1 MENQTAIIIG
11 RFQVPY
17 LHLGHIAL
25 IAYGLQNYTRVVI
38 LLGTALYMDDRNR
51 YGFTERAKSILR
63 IFPQVTVE
71 PLFDVPGDDKTWS
84 EKVDT
89 IIRNYN
95 YPVLLHS
102 RDSFK
107 SHYQG
112 KFETEE
118 IPEVP
123 GYSGTELRKGGA
135 NA

>member
-1 MENQTAIIIG
+1 MENRTAIIIG

-17 LHLGHIAL
+17 LHLGHLAL
-25 IAYGLQNYTRVVI
+25 ITYGLQNYTRTLI
-38 LLGTALYMDDRNR
+38 LLGTSMDIDERNPYSYMDRTR
-51 YGFTERAKSILR
+51 IIHR
-63 IFPQVTVE
+63 IFPQILIQ
-71 PLFDVPGDDKTWS
+71 PLYDVPGDDKTWS

-89 IIRNYN
+89 IIRNFDH
-95 YPVLLHS
+95 PVLLHS

-112 KFETEE
+112 RYETVE

-123 GYSGTELRKGGA
+123 GCSGTELRKGGT